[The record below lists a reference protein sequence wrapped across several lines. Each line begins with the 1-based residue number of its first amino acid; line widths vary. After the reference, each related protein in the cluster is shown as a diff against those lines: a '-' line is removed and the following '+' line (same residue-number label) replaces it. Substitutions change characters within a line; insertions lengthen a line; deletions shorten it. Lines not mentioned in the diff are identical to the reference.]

1 LIDIGAGFAGAPGSG
16 TKTREVHMRSILVTV
31 DDTPSAIAARGLAVA
46 LARQRGAEV
55 RGVTALDVGDLDRVE
70 PIPLGGA
77 QHAYDRLRQREKL
90 ASERRARIAELPGLF
105 QRSLA
110 DAGMPAVCSTLEGD
124 VRGGLLRMIETCDL
138 VVTGR
143 DAEFHLEPLEGVTP
157 LVEYVVAKGGRPVVV
172 CGPERVEGGPV
183 LVAYDGSAAAAKAL
197 QLATLMGIF
206 EAAPA
211 HVVAAA
217 RDRVKAAA
225 VGERARAYLAS
236 HGVAA
241 DLDAVESGSPVEIL
255 SRRAS
260 EIGARMLVMG
270 AFGHRGFREIL
281 FGSTTRRLFDQ
292 VPVPLFIYH

>member
-1 LIDIGAGFAGAPGSG
+1 
-16 TKTREVHMRSILVTV
+16 MRSILVTV
-31 DDTPSAIAARGLAVA
+31 DDTPSAVAARGLAVA
-46 LARQRGAEV
+46 LARQCAAEV

-77 QHAYDRLRQREKL
+77 QHAYDRLRQREKQ
-90 ASERRARIAELPGLF
+90 ANERRARIAELPALF

-110 DAGMPAVCSTLEGD
+110 EVGMHAVCSTLEAD
-124 VRGGLLRMIETCDL
+124 VRGGMLRMIETCDL

-143 DAEFHLEPLEGVTP
+143 DAEFHLEALEGVTP
-157 LVEYVVAKGGRPVVV
+157 LVEHIVAKGCRPVVV
-172 CGPERVEGGPV
+172 CGPEQIEGGPV
-183 LVAYDGSAAAAKAL
+183 MVAYDGSAPAAKAL
-197 QLATLMGIF
+197 QLATQMGIF
-206 EAAPA
+206 DSAGA

-217 RDRVKAAA
+217 RDRATATA
-225 VGERARAYLAS
+225 VAERARMYLAS

-255 SRRAS
+255 SKRAS

-270 AFGHRGFREIL
+270 AFGHRGFREML
-281 FGSTTRRLFDQ
+281 FGSTTRRLFDK